1 MSNRRLWK
9 RSQERVFMPIGVYIR
24 MLPGNRKG
32 SVASEETRNLM
43 SLVRTGKKFTEQ
55 TKEKMSEAHQGE
67 KGVLYTGRNTK
78 K

>member
-1 MSNRRLWK
+1 
-9 RSQERVFMPIGVYIR
+9 